1 MGIIKTFGEYVNE
14 SVSYVSDDSIN
25 FNAVDIDTIASRIN
39 ATKTVW
45 NALKKS
51 GLDKYWGHP
60 YFGPISTYGDI
71 EHLES
76 LFPYEESE
84 DFYTQHMGVFVADKF
99 QCEWSSNFEN
109 VDSELNY
116 INIYELVVCP
126 DLTIKSSNKD
136 IDLSIYFDVSS
147 EKGKIPGDG
156 DYGNLCYSLK
166 DDYWFYEGNYEG
178 DLENDDLHSDVAK
191 FISVITEAINPDTKY
206 KLSWFKNEESPI
218 EENENTDTYS
228 YTVDDWESG
237 DETEYAG
244 FLKKAG
250 ATSIKY
256 EHEDEGGD
264 FHILFTPYPGVTIE
278 QLAKK
283 FAVVQKRAYPHN
295 DYDEVWFYNRT
306 KDKPVKIVI

>member
-1 MGIIKTFGEYVNE
+1 M
-14 SVSYVSDDSIN
+14 
-25 FNAVDIDTIASRIN
+25 
-39 ATKTVW
+39 
-45 NALKKS
+45 
-51 GLDKYWGHP
+51 
-60 YFGPISTYGDI
+60 
-71 EHLES
+71 
-76 LFPYEESE
+76 
-84 DFYTQHMGVFVADKF
+84 
-99 QCEWSSNFEN
+99 
-109 VDSELNY
+109 
-116 INIYELVVCP
+116 
-126 DLTIKSSNKD
+126 
-136 IDLSIYFDVSS
+136 
-147 EKGKIPGDG
+147 KGKGKKEEVDFSTLPKANIFVSTLMLDF
-156 DYGNLCYSLK
+156 K
-166 DDYWFYEGNYEG
+166 
-178 DLENDDLHSDVAK
+178 
-191 FISVITEAINPDTKY
+191 NPDTKY

-256 EHEDEGGD
+256 EHEDEGSD

-283 FAVVQKRAYPHN
+283 FAMVQKRAYPHN